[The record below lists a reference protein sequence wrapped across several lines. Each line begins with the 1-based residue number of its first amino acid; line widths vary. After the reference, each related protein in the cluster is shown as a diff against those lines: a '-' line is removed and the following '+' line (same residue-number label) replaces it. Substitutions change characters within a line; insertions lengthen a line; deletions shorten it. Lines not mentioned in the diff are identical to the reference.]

1 MNKRKNKIFLGC
13 LLLLVTLSVGYAAF
27 SENVLVTGTSKS
39 QGTFDVVPKC
49 YLGSDEGLG
58 GRSDLSKGGYNGC
71 SCSVSG
77 NSVTFSTN
85 LEYPTS
91 SRYFVVDLTNS
102 GSLPVLYNKDNLQT
116 TNASV
121 IKYNS
126 SGTAIETYNKSTDS
140 TNYNTYSRLYGRWGV
155 QATLLVDTAG
165 KQHFYANASNYA
177 KDSSGN
183 IYLMIKPGETLSIV
197 SYVTWPEGTLNGEEY
212 IYSSNSDGS
221 YWKSTITYTYPF
233 YQFTRGMIE
242 CSNSTCS

>member
-39 QGTFDVVPKC
+39 QGTFDMVPKC
-49 YLGSDEGLG
+49 YLGSGAGLG
-58 GRSDLSKGGYNGC
+58 GRSDLSKGGYNSC
-71 SCSVSG
+71 SCNVSG
-77 NSVTFSTN
+77 NSVTLSTN

-91 SRYFVVDLTNS
+91 ARYFVVDMTNS
-102 GSLPVLYNKDNLQT
+102 GSLPVLYNKANLQI
-116 TNASV
+116 TNAIIS
-121 IKYNS
+121 KYNS
-126 SGTAIETYNKSTDS
+126 NGNIIETYNKSTDS
-140 TNYNTYSRLYGRWGV
+140 TNYTTYSKLYGQWGV
-155 QATLLVDTAG
+155 QATLLVDAAG
-165 KQHFYANASNYA
+165 KQHFYDNASNYA

-183 IYLMIKPGETLSIV
+183 IYLMINPGETLSIV
-197 SYVTWPEGTLNGEEY
+197 FYTRWLDGSLNGSEY
-212 IYSSNSDGS
+212 IYSSDGS